1 MKPKIFLNLSNHPS
15 SGWSDTQKNAARE
28 LAPELVDLDF
38 PWVEPEMSLDELEK
52 NATKIVDAELPGGVS
67 HAMIQGEFT
76 MTTLL
81 VKALQAKGIRCYAAT
96 TQRVTDDEGEG
107 LQRSLFRFVQF
118 RPYPE
123 F

>member
-1 MKPKIFLNLSNHPS
+1 MQPKIFLNLSNHPS
-15 SGWSDTQKNAARE
+15 TDWSDKQKEATKE
-28 LAPELVDLDF
+28 LAPELIDLDF
-38 PWVEPEMSLDELEK
+38 PWVDPEKTLAELEEHAK
-52 NATKIVDAELPGGVS
+52 NIIERELPDGVS
-67 HAMIQGEFT
+67 HAMVQGEFT

-81 VKALQAKGIRCYAAT
+81 VKALQQKGIRCYAAT
-96 TQRVTDDEGEG
+96 TQRVTDNEGEG